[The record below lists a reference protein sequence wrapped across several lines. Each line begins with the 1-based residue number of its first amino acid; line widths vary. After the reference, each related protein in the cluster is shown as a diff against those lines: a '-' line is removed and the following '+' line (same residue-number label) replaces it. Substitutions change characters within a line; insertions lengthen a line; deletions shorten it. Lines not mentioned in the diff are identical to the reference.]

1 MTTVFIIED
10 ETLLRDFIRE
20 LIEEKLKLN
29 VIGVSGNGYDALKRC
44 LELKPDLV
52 LLDLALPNLNGQE
65 IIRRLKKRIPK
76 TRILVSSAHLE
87 MPLVQQ
93 VMSAG
98 AEGYIE
104 KTIPLEE
111 FCKAVQTILK
121 GHNYYTQRVI
131 DLMRSI
137 MTKPKKKSS
146 IEDLTNREREVLQ
159 LVAEG
164 FKSKQVAERLNISE
178 KTAET
183 HRAKVMKKLN
193 LDNAV
198 KLARF
203 ALSEGLSY
211 SEKLPTDQALSE
223 ESEKVSVS

>member
-10 ETLLRDFIRE
+10 ETLLRDFIRD
-20 LIEEKLKLN
+20 LVEEKLQLN
-29 VIGVSGNGYDALKRC
+29 VIGVSGNGHEALEQC
-44 LELKPDLV
+44 LNLRPDLV

-65 IIRRLKKRIPK
+65 IIRRLKKQAPR

-87 MPLVQQ
+87 APLVKQ

-104 KTIPLEE
+104 KTVPLEE
-111 FCKAVQTILK
+111 FCKAIESILK
-121 GHNYYTQRVI
+121 GHNYYSQRVI

-137 MTKPKKKSS
+137 MTKPEERSA
-146 IEDLTNREREVLQ
+146 IEDLTNRERQVLQ

-164 FKSKQVAERLNISE
+164 LKSKQVAERLNISE

-203 ALSEGLSY
+203 AFSEGLSY
-211 SEKLPTDQALSE
+211 SKRVPRDEVLSE
-223 ESEKVSVS
+223 TH